1 MKITLEMVLTKFF
14 AEFNNTKLLT
24 LISDAQMQHAL
35 QGIQLL
41 PRHMHSLSGDYLYV
55 TDQFYYSA
63 EICKDSG
70 KQNSNATSLITSDDT
85 DISFIVFGSE
95 ISSISD
101 IDPEGDFYPDRYGT
115 G

>member
-24 LISDAQMQHAL
+24 SISDAQMQHAL

-63 EICKDSG
+63 EI
-70 KQNSNATSLITSDDT
+70 Q
-85 DISFIVFGSE
+85 
-95 ISSISD
+95 
-101 IDPEGDFYPDRYGT
+101 DRNGRRSWYEQSM
-115 G
+115 

>member
-24 LISDAQMQHAL
+24 SISDAQMQHAL

-70 KQNSNATSLITSDDT
+70 TNHIRKKADRQEFCPN
-85 DISFIVFGSE
+85 GK
-95 ISSISD
+95 
-101 IDPEGDFYPDRYGT
+101 IDSGWNQ
-115 G
+115 

>member
-14 AEFNNTKLLT
+14 AEFNNAKLLT
-24 LISDAQMQHAL
+24 SISDAQMQHAL

-41 PRHMHSLSGDYLYV
+41 PRHMHSLSADYLYV

-70 KQNSNATSLITSDDT
+70 KVNNIFGTTGTSNTTGTISTCSNTCSNTNNRASRSD
-85 DISFIVFGSE
+85 
-95 ISSISD
+95 
-101 IDPEGDFYPDRYGT
+101 RK
-115 G
+115 